1 MRHGAHY
8 TSRAGLAGLAVV
20 TAAALALGACGNPS
34 APATSP
40 KQAVSKAVGAV
51 SSQKGV
57 NLRISL
63 GVTADQLMTMDKAAG
78 GNDGFT
84 RKIANTIASATIV
97 LDSHHVG
104 SGSRADQFDLALQV
118 GTATP
123 IELRYLNQTLFLHAD
138 IKTLGADIGK
148 DTSSVNKALQS
159 ANSFVPGISALGGS
173 GWVSAKPAALA
184 PLLNGLKAQAP
195 ATATTPAATR
205 DLMTK
210 LDNAFNANATITSAG
225 THGGRAEY
233 IVALRAHDFVEA
245 AAAALP
251 TSMLGAAGGS
261 TATNA
266 VNGLVNKIPAGQTV
280 VVDLWVRNNTA
291 QEIDIDLNQ
300 FASQGHKFGF
310 PVPLRIVIGPSAAV
324 SAPPGATALDLSKIP
339 QLLGGLMSGGLG
351 GLGGSSSS
359 GSGSSSGSSI

>member
-1 MRHGAHY
+1 MRHGARY
-8 TSRAGLAGLAVV
+8 TSRAGLGGLAVV

-51 SSQKGV
+51 SGQKGV

-63 GVTADQLMTMDKAAG
+63 GVTADQLQTMDKAAG

-84 RKIANTIASATIV
+84 TKIANTIASATVVI
-97 LDSHHVG
+97 DSHHVG
-104 SGSRADQFDLALQV
+104 TGSRNDQFDLALQV

-123 IELRYLNQTLFLHAD
+123 IELRYLNQTLFVHAD
-138 IKTLGADIGK
+138 LKTLGADIGR

-159 ANSFVPGISALGGS
+159 ANSFVPGISSLGGS

-233 IVALRAHDFVEA
+233 IVSLRAHEFVAA

-261 TATNA
+261 ATNA

-280 VVDLWVRNNTA
+280 VVDLWVRNNAA

-300 FASQGHKFGF
+300 FASQAHKFGF
-310 PVPLRIVIGPSAAV
+310 PVPLRIVIGPSASV
-324 SAPPGATALDLSKIP
+324 SAPAGATALDLSKIP

-351 GLGGSSSS
+351 GLGGSGSS
-359 GSGSSSGSSI
+359 SSSGSSI